1 MMAIL
6 AHELLLGNEFPRNLR
21 CRSLTL
27 AQIANENG
35 MVLDGHDGEIQ
46 RFTTLSDLAA
56 TGGIAV
62 TYLNSLRFAKLLRSG
77 DDIAV
82 VTRPELREH
91 LQAGN
96 IALIAKED
104 PHDVFYTAFAA
115 AVEGKKFEMIKP
127 FVSPTARIHQT
138 AVIADNVHIEAGA
151 VIGAC
156 SVVLPNTYVGVDVVI
171 KPNATV
177 GGDGFENAIIRGR
190 RAIVP
195 HAGGVWLSEGAQVG
209 SSTCI
214 DRGLFGNFS
223 FIGAHTTID
232 NLVHFAHS
240 ARTGKN
246 CSLVACSE
254 VSGAVVLGDGVW
266 LGPNVSVNQSLTVGD
281 HCYVGTGA
289 VVTRNL
295 PPHSLAYG
303 SPAKAMAQVCVC
315 RAKLQF
321 ENGRATCGTCG
332 KTYRLSEAGE
342 VHRV

>member
-1 MMAIL
+1 MTISAR
-6 AHELLLGNEFPRNLR
+6 ELLSGGESPRRLR
-21 CRSLTL
+21 CHSITL
-27 AQIANENG
+27 SQTAAQHG

-56 TGGIAV
+56 SGGIAV
-62 TYLNSLRFAKLLRSG
+62 TYLTSPRFASLLRRG
-77 DDIAV
+77 DDVAV
-82 VTRPELREH
+82 VTRPELRQH

-96 IALIAKED
+96 IALISNGD
-104 PHDVFYTAFAA
+104 PHDIFYTVFAT
-115 AVEGKKFEMIKP
+115 AVESGNFEKLES
-127 FVSPTARIHQT
+127 FVSPSAKIHQT
-138 AVIADNVHIEAGA
+138 AVISDNVHIEAGA

-156 SVVLPNTYVGVDVVI
+156 AVILANTYVGMDVVI

-177 GGDGFENAIIRGR
+177 GGDGFENAVIRGR

-209 SSTCI
+209 SATCI

-240 ARTGKN
+240 ARTGRN

-266 LGPNVSVNQSLTVGD
+266 LGPNVSVNQSLTIGD

-315 RAKLQF
+315 RGKLKF
-321 ENGRATCGTCG
+321 EDAVAVCGICGR
-332 KTYRLSEAGE
+332 TYKLSAEGQVQHA
-342 VHRV
+342 